1 MLYAVVGIPLA
12 LIVLAD
18 LGRHL
23 TVASKFLWGFIRRY
37 YYTGYC
43 RKVRSRVGKGSYD
56 MAESQAGLDS
66 GDGPD
71 SQGDMRRA
79 GSYRNIASRNA
90 SSSASAAAA
99 TAAEACY
106 REETEGRGEAGGG
119 SGGRGKGTG
128 GDGGGGGD
136 GGSRGGR
143 GEDGGGARDSA
154 GLNNCKGKLAGKD
167 QAGGEGHR
175 PCPTLPAKRHSNAV
189 DGAGRSQIEDS
200 TAAAATTNASNNSN
214 GVHAGNADGA
224 KDFRVSVRS
233 GDCLSRR
240 GGSVGPGGDSDGPR
254 IGSVFLNETELNED
268 FKLPVSVA
276 VGFIFAYMFLGAGMY
291 RLWEDWTYLESFY
304 FVFITTSTIGF
315 GDVLPEHPN
324 FFLLSCVYTF
334 LGLALVS
341 MTVNVI
347 VEFLAKTI
355 DRAKEKVDLAG
366 EKAVATAK
374 AAKGKLTEVGR
385 SAKNKVYKSVAKE
398 GSSSPK
404 SKGRESSK
412 GSLKNISE
420 VAASEAAGREEGS
433 PAAAL
438 SDDTAAGSGLEQR
451 RSDRAQGQSLEEL
464 PTPSSEID
472 DTSSF
477 RTADNLTVSMDSVHS
492 TGDKQ

>member
-90 SSSASAAAA
+90 SSSAASAAAA

-106 REETEGRGEAGGG
+106 REETEGRGEVGG
-119 SGGRGKGTG
+119 GGRGKGT
-128 GDGGGGGD
+128 GGGGD

-143 GEDGGGARDSA
+143 GEDGGGAGDSA

-175 PCPTLPAKRHSNAV
+175 PRHALPAKRHSNAV

-200 TAAAATTNASNNSN
+200 TAAATNASYNSN
-214 GVHAGNADGA
+214 NVHAGNADGA

-240 GGSVGPGGDSDGPR
+240 GRSVGPGGDSDGHR

-276 VGFIFAYMFLGAGMY
+276 VGFIFAYIFLGAGMY

-315 GDVLPEHPN
+315 GDILPEHPN

-404 SKGRESSK
+404 SKDRESAK
-412 GSLKNISE
+412 GSLKDISE
-420 VAASEAAGREEGS
+420 VAASEVGGREEGS
-433 PAAAL
+433 PAAGL
-438 SDDTAAGSGLEQR
+438 SDDTAAGSGLEQH

-477 RTADNLTVSMDSVHS
+477 RTADNLTVSMDSVLS